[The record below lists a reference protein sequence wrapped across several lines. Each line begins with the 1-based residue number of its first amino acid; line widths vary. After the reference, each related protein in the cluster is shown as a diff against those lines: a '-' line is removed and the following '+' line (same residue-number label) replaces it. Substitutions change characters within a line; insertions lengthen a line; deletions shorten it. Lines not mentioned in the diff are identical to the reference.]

1 MLKEYRTVSEIA
13 GPLMVVE
20 NVKGVKFDEL
30 VQVRMDS
37 GEVRQGQ
44 VLEVSDD
51 YAVVQVFEGTSNLS
65 AEESKARF
73 LGTGLTLGVSPDMMG
88 RVFDGLGKP
97 KDDGPQIIP
106 EKRIDV
112 NGEAINPMAR
122 DFPDEFIQTGIS
134 TIDHLNTLVRGQKL
148 PIFSASG
155 LPHKEIAAQIARQ
168 ATVPSQEG
176 SFAIVFAAIG
186 IPFEEA
192 EFFVEEFR
200 KTGALDRSVLFMNL
214 ANDPAIERIAT
225 PKMALTAAEYLAF
238 EKGMHVLVIMTDMT
252 NYCEALRE
260 ISAARR
266 EVPGRRGYPGYL
278 YTNLAT
284 LYERAGRLMDKE
296 GSVTQ
301 IPILTMPDGD
311 KTHPIPDLTGY
322 ITEGQ
327 IILSRD
333 LYKRN
338 INPPVDILPSLSR
351 LKDKGTGEGKTRRDH
366 AATMNQIYAAYSDGK
381 AAKELSIVLGE
392 SALSD
397 IDKKF
402 ARFADLF
409 EKEYVNQGFD
419 TNRTIEETLDIGWKL
434 LATLPKQ
441 ELSRIKEEFIEAYLP
456 TGEDVNPSW
465 Q

>member
-1 MLKEYRTVSEIA
+1 MLKEYRSVSEIA

-20 NVKGVKFDEL
+20 NVQGVKFDEL
-30 VQVRMDS
+30 VEIRLDN
-37 GEVRQGQ
+37 GEIRRGQ
-44 VLEVSDD
+44 VLEVDGD
-51 YAVVQVFEGTSNLS
+51 HAVVQIFEGTSNLS
-65 AEESKARF
+65 AEESRVRF
-73 LGTGLTLGVSPDMMG
+73 LGNGLTLGVSPDMMG
-88 RVFDGLGKP
+88 RIFNGLGQP
-97 KDDGPQIIP
+97 KDEGPQIIP

-168 ATVPSQEG
+168 ATVPNQEG
-176 SFAIVFAAIG
+176 NFAIVFAAIG

-192 EFFVEEFR
+192 EFFVDEFR

-266 EVPGRRGYPGYL
+266 EIPGRRGYPGYL

-284 LYERAGRLMDKE
+284 LYERAGRLMGKE

-301 IPILTMPDGD
+301 IPILTMPDDD

-338 INPPVDILPSLSR
+338 INPPVDVLPSLSR
-351 LKDKGTGEGKTRRDH
+351 LKDKGTGEGKTRKDH

-402 ARFADLF
+402 AHFADLF
-409 EKEYVNQGFD
+409 EKQYVNQSFE
-419 TNRTIEETLDIGWKL
+419 TNRSIEETLDLGWKL
-434 LATLPKQ
+434 LATLPKA
-441 ELSRIKEEFIEAYLP
+441 ELSRIKEELLAEYLP
-456 TGEDVNPSW
+456 KDEDVNSSW

>member
-20 NVKGVKFDEL
+20 NVRGVKFDEL
-30 VQVRMDS
+30 VEVRMDT
-37 GEVRQGQ
+37 GEIRQGQ

-51 YAVVQVFEGTSNLS
+51 NAVVQVFEGTSNLS

-73 LGTGLTLGVSPDMMG
+73 LGTGLTLGVSLDMMG

-97 KDDGPQIIP
+97 KDNGPRILP

-176 SFAIVFAAIG
+176 NFAIVFAAIG

-192 EFFVEEFR
+192 EFFVDEFR

-284 LYERAGRLMDKE
+284 LYERAGRLMGKE

-351 LKDKGTGEGKTRRDH
+351 LKDKGTGAGKTREDH
-366 AATMNQIYAAYSDGK
+366 AATMNQLFAAYAQGK
-381 AAKELSIVLGE
+381 QAKELAVVLGE

-397 IDKKF
+397 IDKIYAKF
-402 ARFADLF
+402 AERF
-409 EKEYVNQGFD
+409 ENEYVNQGFY
-419 TNRTIEETLDIGWKL
+419 TNRTITETLDLGWEL
-434 LATLPKQ
+434 LAMLPRT
-441 ELSRIKEEFIEAYLP
+441 ELKRIKDDLLDKYLP
-456 TGEDVNPSW
+456 EGK
-465 Q
+465 

>member
-1 MLKEYRTVSEIA
+1 MLKEYRSVSEIA

-30 VQVRMDS
+30 VEVRMDS
-37 GEVRQGQ
+37 GEIRQGQ

-51 YAVVQVFEGTSNLS
+51 KAVVQIFEGTSNLS
-65 AEESKARF
+65 AEESKVRF
-73 LGTGLTLGVSPDMMG
+73 LGNGLTLGVSLDMLG
-88 RVFDGLGKP
+88 RVFDGIGKP
-97 KDDGPQIIP
+97 KDNGPRILP
-106 EKRIDV
+106 EKRLDV

-176 SFAIVFAAIG
+176 NFAIVFAAIG

-192 EFFVEEFR
+192 EFFVDEFR

-284 LYERAGRLMDKE
+284 LYERAGRLEGKE

-351 LKDKGTGEGKTRRDH
+351 LKDKGTGEGKTRGDH

-397 IDKKF
+397 MDKKY

-409 EKEYVNQGFD
+409 EKEYVNQGFE
-419 TNRTIEETLDIGWKL
+419 TNRTIEETLDLGWKL

-441 ELSRIKEEFIEAYLP
+441 ELSRIKEEFIDTYYP
-456 TGEDVNPSW
+456 TSEDVNA
-465 Q
+465 